1 MAGAQTLADLKFKK
15 ADFQNLDL
23 PTLMMKIW
31 TYSHMHNYCD
41 YIVPGTYRSRCI
53 DELKTM
59 WQDTWLDFDLVVKK
73 LCILDE
79 EWKFVAKRTEKNIEK
94 LYKKLEGALYD

>member
-1 MAGAQTLADLKFKK
+1 MAGAQTLADLKSKK

-41 YIVPGTYRSRCI
+41 GIVPGTYRSWCI
-53 DELKTM
+53 DEPKTM
-59 WQDTWLDFDLVVKK
+59 WQDTWLDFDLVVEK
-73 LCILDE
+73 LCSISSI
-79 EWKFVAKRTEKNIEK
+79 KNLKEHYMTDIYSICLK
-94 LYKKLEGALYD
+94 SYF